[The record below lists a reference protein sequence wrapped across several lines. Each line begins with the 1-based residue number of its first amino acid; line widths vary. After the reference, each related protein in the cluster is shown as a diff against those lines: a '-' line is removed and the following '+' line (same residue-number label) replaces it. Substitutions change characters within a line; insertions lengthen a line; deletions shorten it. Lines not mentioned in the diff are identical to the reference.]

1 MAIKRALFSCSSS
14 VLAVRLSRHSA
25 NLIPRHPRHL
35 TSSSRHLLLSRMLS
49 PLMPHLH
56 QQMFPPQYL
65 DSNGYPIAYAHPGPP
80 LASMSSMTLNNLTMK
95 AVRVHRFG
103 GPDVLQVDTNV
114 PVPEVGDDQV
124 LVRVIYAGVNPV
136 ETYIREGQ
144 YSRLPELPY
153 TPGSDA
159 AGYVQQLG
167 RNVTTLKVG
176 DRVFVSGNSSNS
188 SNSGSYSQYVVSD
201 GTYVFPLHPRLSF
214 AQGASLGVPFFT
226 AYKALILRAETKPG
240 ETVLIHGASG
250 AVGTAAVQIAR
261 ALGAIVVGTAGT
273 KEGMDVVSK
282 CGAHHVF
289 NHNHKSYD
297 KKMVE
302 HLGTGFDVIIEHLAN
317 INLGH
322 DVQML
327 NEKARVMIVGC
338 RGAVNINPRHLMGPE
353 ASVRG
358 VALGSS
364 TPPEWAQM
372 GAAIVAGI
380 EAGWV
385 SPVINKEYTMDQVAQ
400 VHHDI
405 VHSKGA
411 KGKLVLRVADD

>member
-1 MAIKRALFSCSSS
+1 
-14 VLAVRLSRHSA
+14 
-25 NLIPRHPRHL
+25 
-35 TSSSRHLLLSRMLS
+35 
-49 PLMPHLH
+49 
-56 QQMFPPQYL
+56 
-65 DSNGYPIAYAHPGPP
+65 
-80 LASMSSMTLNNLTMK
+80 MK

-103 GPDVLQVDTNV
+103 GPEVLSLDLAA
-114 PVPEVGDDQV
+114 PVPDIKPNQV
-124 LVRVIYAGVNPV
+124 LVRVLTAGVNPV

-159 AGYVQQLG
+159 AGYVAQLG
-167 RNVTTLKVG
+167 SAVAGLNPG
-176 DRVFVSGNSSNS
+176 DRVFVSGTS
-188 SNSGSYSQYVVSD
+188 SNSGTYAQYVVSD
-201 GTYVFPLHPRLSF
+201 DTYVFPLHERLSF

-226 AYKALILRAETKPG
+226 AYKALILRAQARPG

-261 ALGAIVVGTAGT
+261 AIGATVVGTAGT

-289 NHNHKSYD
+289 NHNHKSYE
-297 KKMVE
+297 KKMIE

-322 DVQML
+322 DLQML
-327 NEKARVMIVGC
+327 KHGARVMVVGC
-338 RGAVNINPRHLMGPE
+338 RGAVNINPRHLMLPE
-353 ASVRG
+353 ASIRG
-358 VALGSS
+358 VSLGTT
-364 TPPEWAQM
+364 TPAEWSEM

-380 EAGWV
+380 ESGWV
-385 SPVINKEYTMDQVAQ
+385 NPVINQEYCMDQVAQ

-405 VHSKGA
+405 IHSKGA
-411 KGKLVLRVADD
+411 KGKLVLKVAEE

>member
-1 MAIKRALFSCSSS
+1 MGSSD
-14 VLAVRLSRHSA
+14 LAVRLTRHKTVLISRHPARHLSS
-25 NLIPRHPRHL
+25 NTRHPL
-35 TSSSRHLLLSRMLS
+35 IGKMLS
-49 PLMPHLH
+49 PLMP

-80 LASMSSMTLNNLTMK
+80 LASMSSMSLHNLTMK
-95 AVRVHRFG
+95 AVGVHRFG

-176 DRVFVSGNSSNS
+176 DRVFVSGNSSTS
-188 SNSGSYSQYVVSD
+188 SNSGSYSQY
-201 GTYVFPLHPRLSF
+201 
-214 AQGASLGVPFFT
+214 
-226 AYKALILRAETKPG
+226 
-240 ETVLIHGASG
+240 
-250 AVGTAAVQIAR
+250 
-261 ALGAIVVGTAGT
+261 
-273 KEGMDVVSK
+273 
-282 CGAHHVF
+282 
-289 NHNHKSYD
+289 
-297 KKMVE
+297 
-302 HLGTGFDVIIEHLAN
+302 
-317 INLGH
+317 
-322 DVQML
+322 
-327 NEKARVMIVGC
+327 VMIVGC
-338 RGAVNINPRHLMGPE
+338 RGAVNINPRHLMLPE
-353 ASVRG
+353 ASIRG

-364 TPPEWAQM
+364 TPPEWAEM

-411 KGKLVLRVADD
+411 KGKLVLRVADE

>member
-1 MAIKRALFSCSSS
+1 MGSSDLTLS
-14 VLAVRLSRHSA
+14 LIRHSTVFLSRQLSTST
-25 NLIPRHPRHL
+25 RHP
-35 TSSSRHLLLSRMLS
+35 LLGKMLS
-49 PLMPHLH
+49 PLMPHQH

-80 LASMSSMTLNNLTMK
+80 LASMSSMTINNLTMK

-114 PVPEVGDDQV
+114 PVPDVGDDQV
-124 LVRVIYAGVNPV
+124 LVRVIFAGVNPV

-176 DRVFVSGNSSNS
+176 DRVFVSGNSSTSTN
-188 SNSGSYSQYVVSD
+188 
-201 GTYVFPLHPRLSF
+201 VFPLHPRLSF
-214 AQGASLGVPFFT
+214 AQGAALGVPFFT

-240 ETVLIHGASG
+240 ESVLIHGASG

-289 NHNHKSYD
+289 NHNHKNYD

-302 HLGTGFDVIIEHLAN
+302 HLGSGFDVIIEHLAN

-327 NEKARVMIVGC
+327 KEEAR
-338 RGAVNINPRHLMGPE
+338 
-353 ASVRG
+353 
-358 VALGSS
+358 
-364 TPPEWAQM
+364 
-372 GAAIVAGI
+372 
-380 EAGWV
+380 
-385 SPVINKEYTMDQVAQ
+385 
-400 VHHDI
+400 
-405 VHSKGA
+405 
-411 KGKLVLRVADD
+411 

>member
-1 MAIKRALFSCSSS
+1 MGSSD
-14 VLAVRLSRHSA
+14 LAVRLTRHKTVLISRHPARHLSS
-25 NLIPRHPRHL
+25 NTRHPL
-35 TSSSRHLLLSRMLS
+35 IGKMLS
-49 PLMPHLH
+49 PLMP

-65 DSNGYPIAYAHPGPP
+65 DSIGYPIAYAHPGPP
-80 LASMSSMTLNNLTMK
+80 LASMSSMSLNNLTMK

-176 DRVFVSGNSSNS
+176 DRVFVSGNSSTS
-188 SNSGSYSQYVVSD
+188 SNSGSYSQYVVSE

-317 INLGH
+317 IN
-322 DVQML
+322 
-327 NEKARVMIVGC
+327 
-338 RGAVNINPRHLMGPE
+338 PRHLMLPE
-353 ASVRG
+353 ASIRG

-364 TPPEWAQM
+364 TPPEWAEM
-372 GAAIVAGI
+372 GAA
-380 EAGWV
+380 
-385 SPVINKEYTMDQVAQ
+385 
-400 VHHDI
+400 
-405 VHSKGA
+405 
-411 KGKLVLRVADD
+411 

>member
-1 MAIKRALFSCSSS
+1 
-14 VLAVRLSRHSA
+14 
-25 NLIPRHPRHL
+25 
-35 TSSSRHLLLSRMLS
+35 
-49 PLMPHLH
+49 
-56 QQMFPPQYL
+56 
-65 DSNGYPIAYAHPGPP
+65 
-80 LASMSSMTLNNLTMK
+80 MK

-103 GPDVLQVDTNV
+103 GPEVLSLDLAA
-114 PVPEVGDDQV
+114 PVPDIKPNQV
-124 LVRVIYAGVNPV
+124 LVRVLTAGVNPV

-159 AGYVQQLG
+159 AGYVAQLG
-167 RNVTTLKVG
+167 SAVAGLNPG
-176 DRVFVSGNSSNS
+176 DRVFVSGTS
-188 SNSGSYSQYVVSD
+188 SNSGTYAQYVVSD
-201 GTYVFPLHPRLSF
+201 DTYVFPLHERLSF

-226 AYKALILRAETKPG
+226 AYKALILRAQARPG

-261 ALGAIVVGTAGT
+261 AIGATVVGTAGT

-289 NHNHKSYD
+289 NHNHKSYE
-297 KKMVE
+297 KKMIE

-322 DVQML
+322 DLQML
-327 NEKARVMIVGC
+327 KPGARVMVVGC
-338 RGAVNINPRHLMGPE
+338 RGAVNINPRHLMLPE
-353 ASVRG
+353 ASIRG
-358 VALGSS
+358 VSLGTT
-364 TPPEWAQM
+364 TPAEWSEM

-380 EAGWV
+380 ESGWV
-385 SPVINKEYTMDQVAQ
+385 NPVINQEYCMDQVAQ

-405 VHSKGA
+405 IHSKGA
-411 KGKLVLRVADD
+411 KGKLVLKVAEE